1 MSNPSHHIAQI
12 NIARMHAPLDDPLMA
27 DFVAQLDPV
36 NALAERSPGFVW
48 RLQDE
53 AGDATSIRL
62 FDDERIL
69 VNMSVW
75 ETLEALR
82 DDVYRSRHLGVL
94 RDRKRWFEP
103 PDGPYLALWWIPAGH
118 VPPPAEGKQRLD
130 HLRRHG
136 PTPEAFT
143 FKHLFPAE
151 VTTET

>member
-1 MSNPSHHIAQI
+1 MSHPSLHIAQI

-27 DFVAQLDPV
+27 DFVAQLDSI

-53 AGDATSIRL
+53 AGDATSIRVY
-62 FDDERIL
+62 DDDRIL

-75 ETLEALR
+75 ETREDLR
-82 DDVYRSRHLGVL
+82 DYVYRSSHLDVL

-118 VPPPAEGKQRLD
+118 VPTPEEGKQRLD
-130 HLRRHG
+130 HLCRHG

-143 FKHLFPAE
+143 FKYLFSAE
-151 VTTET
+151 LTT

>member
-1 MSNPSHHIAQI
+1 MSPPSLHLAQI
-12 NIARMHAPLDDPLMA
+12 NIARMQAPLDDPLMA
-27 DFVAQLDPV
+27 HFVAQLDSI

-53 AGDATSIRL
+53 AGDATSIRVY
-62 FDDERIL
+62 DDDRIL

-75 ETLEALR
+75 ETREDLR
-82 DDVYRSRHLGVL
+82 DYVYRSSHLDVL

-103 PDGPYLALWWIPAGH
+103 LDGPYLALWWIPAGH
-118 VPPPAEGKQRLD
+118 VPTPEEGKQRLD

-143 FKHLFPAE
+143 FKHLFSAE
-151 VTTET
+151 LTT

>member
-1 MSNPSHHIAQI
+1 MTQFHLAQI
-12 NIARMHAPLDDPLMA
+12 NIVRAIAELDDPVMA
-27 DFVAQLDPV
+27 PFEAEQDRI
-36 NALAERSPGFVW
+36 NALADASPGFVW

-53 AGDATSIRL
+53 SGNATAINL
-62 FDDERIL
+62 YDDTRIL

-75 ETLEALR
+75 ETSEDLR
-82 DDVYRSRHLGVL
+82 DYVYRSSHLGVL

-118 VPPPAEGKQRLD
+118 VPTPQEGKQRLD
-130 HLRRHG
+130 HLRQHG

-151 VTTET
+151 LTT